1 MKNHFTLAFTLLLTA
16 SLAQAQAGGGT
27 VAGKIAKTDKKITKT
42 PSAASKVSLNP
53 QPLPPGERKA
63 GGDPASKVSLNP
75 QPLPPGERKAGG
87 DPASK
92 VSLNPQPLPPKQ
104 GKIGDTSRA
113 SKVSLNP
120 QPLPPKQGKIGDTS
134 RASKVSLNP
143 QPLPPKQGNVGA
155 SQKAFTGNKAGKKIM
170 IPGNPTRQR

>member
-1 MKNHFTLAFTLLLTA
+1 MKKLFTFVLTMLLTA
-16 SLAQAQAGGGT
+16 GVVMAQTSGDTGAG
-27 VAGKIAKTDKKITKT
+27 AKADKKITKT

-87 DPASK
+87 DPGSKVSINPQPLPPGERKAGGDPASK

-104 GKIGDTSRA
+104 GKTGSA
-113 SKVSLNP
+113 SAESKVALNP
-120 QPLPPKQGKIGDTS
+120 QPEPPGVQSSAKKKN
-134 RASKVSLNP
+134 A
-143 QPLPPKQGNVGA
+143 A
-155 SQKAFTGNKAGKKIM
+155 AGKKVSV
-170 IPGNPTRQR
+170 PANTTSPK

>member
-1 MKNHFTLAFTLLLTA
+1 MKKLFTFVLTMLLTA
-16 SLAQAQAGGGT
+16 GVVMAQASGDTGAG
-27 VAGKIAKTDKKITKT
+27 AKADKKITKT

-63 GGDPASKVSLNP
+63 GGDPGSKVSINP

-104 GKIGDTSRA
+104 GKTGSA
-113 SKVSLNP
+113 SAESKVALNP
-120 QPLPPKQGKIGDTS
+120 QPEPPGVQSSAKKKT
-134 RASKVSLNP
+134 A
-143 QPLPPKQGNVGA
+143 A
-155 SQKAFTGNKAGKKIM
+155 AGKKVSV
-170 IPGNPTRQR
+170 PANTTSPK